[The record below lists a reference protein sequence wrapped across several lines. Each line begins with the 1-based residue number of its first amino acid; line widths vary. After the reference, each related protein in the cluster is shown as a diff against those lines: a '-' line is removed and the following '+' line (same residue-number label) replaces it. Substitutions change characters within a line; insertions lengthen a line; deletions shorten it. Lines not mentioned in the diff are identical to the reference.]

1 LEYNIPSLFLN
12 LKMRR
17 IAMLSEIMQTR
28 LHSIPEEASIV
39 EAAEKMRQENIGGL
53 LVERKGTY
61 IGLLTDTDIVRKG
74 VGAKINL
81 EETKVEYLM
90 MTNLPTMQVS
100 RTSHEAFEMMGD
112 LGLRHLIICDGKQVV
127 GLVSMRDLLLYFK
140 SLEPTIGVD

>member
-1 LEYNIPSLFLN
+1 
-12 LKMRR
+12 
-17 IAMLSEIMQTR
+17 MLSEIMQTR
-28 LHSIPEEASIV
+28 LQSIPEEASIV
-39 EAAEKMRQENIGGL
+39 EAAEKMRQEKIGGL

>member
-1 LEYNIPSLFLN
+1 
-12 LKMRR
+12 
-17 IAMLSEIMQTR
+17 MLSEIMQTR
-28 LHSIPEEASIV
+28 LQSIPEEASIV
-39 EAAEKMRQENIGGL
+39 EAAEKMRQEKIGGL

-81 EETKVEYLM
+81 EEIKVENLM
-90 MTNLPTMQVS
+90 TTNLPTMQVS

>member
-1 LEYNIPSLFLN
+1 
-12 LKMRR
+12 
-17 IAMLSEIMQTR
+17 MLSEIMQTR

-81 EETKVEYLM
+81 EETKVENLM
-90 MTNLPTMQVS
+90 TTNLPTMQVS

>member
-1 LEYNIPSLFLN
+1 
-12 LKMRR
+12 MRR
-17 IAMLSEIMQTR
+17 IAVLSEIMQTR
-28 LHSIPEEASIV
+28 LQSIPEEASIV
-39 EAAEKMRQENIGGL
+39 EAAEKMRQEKIGGL

-81 EETKVEYLM
+81 EETKVENLM
-90 MTNLPTMQVS
+90 TTNLPTMQVS

-140 SLEPTIGVD
+140 SLEPAIGVD

>member
-1 LEYNIPSLFLN
+1 
-12 LKMRR
+12 
-17 IAMLSEIMQTR
+17 MLSEIMQTR
-28 LHSIPEEASIV
+28 LQSIPEEASIV
-39 EAAEKMRQENIGGL
+39 EAAEKMRQEKIGGL

-81 EETKVEYLM
+81 EEIKVENLM
-90 MTNLPTMQVS
+90 TTNLPTMQVS

-140 SLEPTIGVD
+140 SLEPSIGVD

>member
-1 LEYNIPSLFLN
+1 
-12 LKMRR
+12 
-17 IAMLSEIMQTR
+17 MLSEIMQTR

-39 EAAEKMRQENIGGL
+39 EAAEKMRQEKIGGL

-81 EETKVEYLM
+81 EETKVENLM
-90 MTNLPTMQVS
+90 TTNLPTMQVS